1 MDDEEKHKKLYD
13 ANSAMDVYEFVSN
26 SDDNQVYAEGKWC
39 GKNWIGGG
47 KKPNNDANIKLKQAN
62 IKLKQDTAKILENIK
77 LLEGMTESEK
87 HLIVTLGLQNFK
99 MIEEYLK
106 SKQTSMENGK
116 LDINLIQSDVHRKDQ
131 EKIADLTE
139 KCTKSEKKVV
149 ELNETVITLQ
159 NTLKDANKTIN
170 DKSVMFWDVRG
181 TIMKEM
187 EEKQLKQDE
196 YYKSVINE
204 QKQRVSELIEQN
216 KGCLK
221 LREDY
226 TNSEVKIRTEQLL
239 NQLNDTQKELKYMKD
254 LHESKEKGM
263 IWEKDLLPS
272 LEEINTND
280 YAGMY
285 EVTHVG
291 QKKGG
296 MGDFLF
302 RNKTTNNTF
311 LVDMKNNLPHKPV
324 TNIDRDKFNKDI
336 ISNDV
341 KGGVMVARNRI
352 TNKKHLEKETIGGKT
367 LLYMSNTTEPK
378 QIFWGVN
385 ALEESISDG
394 DNAGDKLCQVKDR
407 MEKEYVL
414 KCKDINKL
422 ERKLKR
428 AKEDKTEHMDFYKL
442 LFGENIE
449 TKDCDIVQSE
459 TIEKKIIDYDE
470 LENNRVVKGRRTKYY
485 LAYTD
490 NGIERLQYF
499 SSNSARV
506 KKINSLEEK
515 KMKGKVIKIET
526 ETES

>member
-1 MDDEEKHKKLYD
+1 MDDEEKHKKIYD
-13 ANSAMDVYEFVSN
+13 ANSGMDAYEFVNN
-26 SDDNQVYAEGKWC
+26 SDQGYAEGKWC

-47 KKPNNDANIKLKQAN
+47 KKPNNDANIKR
-62 IKLKQDTAKILENIK
+62 KQDIAKIIGNKK
-77 LLEGMTESEK
+77 LLEGMTESEI
-87 HLIVTLGLQNFK
+87 HLIITLGVQNFK
-99 MIEEYLK
+99 MIKEYLK
-106 SKQTSMENGK
+106 SKQTLMENGK

-131 EKIADLTE
+131 EKITDLTE
-139 KCTKSEKKVV
+139 KCAKRDNEVI
-149 ELNETVITLQ
+149 ELKESHKTLE
-159 NTLKDANKTIN
+159 NRLKDAYKTIN
-170 DKSVMFWDVRG
+170 DKEMLIWDVRG
-181 TIMKEM
+181 TITKEQ
-187 EEKQLKQDE
+187 EEKRLKDKE
-196 YYKSVINE
+196 YFKSLINE
-204 QKQRVSELIEQN
+204 KTQRVSELMEQN
-216 KGCLK
+216 KIL
-221 LREDY
+221 LNFREEY
-226 TNSEVKIRTEQLL
+226 MTTQVKIRTEQIM

-296 MGDFLF
+296 MCDILF

-341 KGGVMVARNRI
+341 KGGIMVARNRI

-378 QIFWGVN
+378 QIFWGIN

-394 DNAGDKLCQVKDR
+394 GNAGDKLCQVKDR
-407 MEKEYVL
+407 MEKEYLL
-414 KCKDINKL
+414 KCKNSNKL

-428 AKEDKTEHMDFYKL
+428 EKEEIKEHAEFYKL

-459 TIEKKIIDYDE
+459 TIEKKIIDYDD
-470 LENNRVVKGRRTKYY
+470 LEKDRVVKGRRSKYY

-490 NGIERLQYF
+490 NNIERLQYF

-506 KKINSLEEK
+506 KKINSLKEK
-515 KMKGKVIKIET
+515 KKDGKVIKIET

>member
-1 MDDEEKHKKLYD
+1 M
-13 ANSAMDVYEFVSN
+13 
-26 SDDNQVYAEGKWC
+26 
-39 GKNWIGGG
+39 
-47 KKPNNDANIKLKQAN
+47 
-62 IKLKQDTAKILENIK
+62 
-77 LLEGMTESEK
+77 
-87 HLIVTLGLQNFK
+87 
-99 MIEEYLK
+99 
-106 SKQTSMENGK
+106 
-116 LDINLIQSDVHRKDQ
+116 
-131 EKIADLTE
+131 
-139 KCTKSEKKVV
+139 
-149 ELNETVITLQ
+149 
-159 NTLKDANKTIN
+159 
-170 DKSVMFWDVRG
+170 
-181 TIMKEM
+181 
-187 EEKQLKQDE
+187 
-196 YYKSVINE
+196 
-204 QKQRVSELIEQN
+204 EQN
-216 KGCLK
+216 KIL
-221 LREDY
+221 LNFREEY
-226 TNSEVKIRTEQLL
+226 MTTQVKIRTEQIT
-239 NQLNDTQKELKYMKD
+239 NELNDTRKEIKYMKD

-263 IWEKDLLPS
+263 NWEKDLLPL

-341 KGGVMVARNRI
+341 KGGIMVARNRI

-378 QIFWGVN
+378 QIFWGIN

-394 DNAGDKLCQVKDR
+394 GNAGDKLCQVKDR
-407 MEKEYVL
+407 MEKEYLL
-414 KCKDINKL
+414 KCKNSNKL

-428 AKEDKTEHMDFYKL
+428 EKEEIKEHAEFYKL

-459 TIEKKIIDYDE
+459 TIEKKIIDYDD
-470 LENNRVVKGRRTKYY
+470 LEKDRVVKGRRSKYY

-490 NGIERLQYF
+490 NNIERLQYF

-506 KKINSLEEK
+506 KKINSLKEK
-515 KMKGKVIKIET
+515 KKDGKVIKIET

>member
-1 MDDEEKHKKLYD
+1 MSVQED
-13 ANSAMDVYEFVSN
+13 
-26 SDDNQVYAEGKWC
+26 
-39 GKNWIGGG
+39 I
-47 KKPNNDANIKLKQAN
+47 
-62 IKLKQDTAKILENIK
+62 AKMLENIK
-77 LLEGMTESEK
+77 LPEDMTKDDLELVLK
-87 HLIVTLGLQNFK
+87 LGLENFK
-99 MIEEYLK
+99 TIGEHIK
-106 SKQTSMENGK
+106 SKQTLMEKGK
-116 LDINLIQSDVHRKDQ
+116 LDINWIKSDLYREDH
-131 EKIADLTE
+131 EKIAILTE
-139 KCTKSEKKVV
+139 KCTISEKKVI
-149 ELNETVITLQ
+149 ELNETVVTLQ
-159 NTLKDANKTIN
+159 NTLKDAHKTIN
-170 DKSVMFWDVRG
+170 DKEMLIWDVRG
-181 TIMKEM
+181 TITKEM

-196 YYKSVINE
+196 YYKSLINE
-204 QKQRVSELIEQN
+204 KTQRVSEVMEQN
-216 KGCLK
+216 KIL
-221 LREDY
+221 LNFREEY
-226 TNSEVKIRTEQLL
+226 MTTQVKIRTEQIM
-239 NQLNDTQKELKYMKD
+239 NELNDARMEIKYMKD

-263 IWEKDLLPS
+263 NWEKDLLPL

-378 QIFWGVN
+378 LIFWGIN

-407 MEKEYVL
+407 MEKEYVS

-428 AKEDKTEHMDFYKL
+428 EKEEIREHAEFYKL

-470 LENNRVVKGRRTKYY
+470 LENNRVVKGRRSKYY

-490 NGIERLQYF
+490 NDIKRLQYF

-515 KMKGKVIKIET
+515 KMKGKVIKIDT

>member
-1 MDDEEKHKKLYD
+1 MEK
-13 ANSAMDVYEFVSN
+13 
-26 SDDNQVYAEGKWC
+26 
-39 GKNWIGGG
+39 
-47 KKPNNDANIKLKQAN
+47 
-62 IKLKQDTAKILENIK
+62 
-77 LLEGMTESEK
+77 
-87 HLIVTLGLQNFK
+87 
-99 MIEEYLK
+99 
-106 SKQTSMENGK
+106 GK
-116 LDINLIQSDVHRKDQ
+116 LDINWIQSDLYREDH

-139 KCTKSEKKVV
+139 KCTINDKKVIELKEMV
-149 ELNETVITLQ
+149 ETLQ

-170 DKSVMFWDVRG
+170 DKEMMLWDVRS
-181 TIMKEM
+181 TITKEM

-204 QKQRVSELIEQN
+204 KTQRVSELIEQN
-216 KGCLK
+216 KGLLK

-226 TNSEVKIRTEQLL
+226 TNSEVKIRTEQIM
-239 NQLNDTQKELKYMKD
+239 NQLNDTRKEIKYMKD

-263 IWEKDLLPS
+263 NWEKDLLPL
-272 LEEINTND
+272 LEQINTND

-352 TNKKHLEKETIGGKT
+352 TNKKHIEKETIGGKT

-378 QIFWGVN
+378 QIFWGIN

-428 AKEDKTEHMDFYKL
+428 EKEEIKEHAEFYKL

-459 TIEKKIIDYDE
+459 TIEKKIIDYDD
-470 LENNRVVKGRRTKYY
+470 LEKDRVVKGRRSKYY

-490 NGIERLQYF
+490 NDIKRIQYF

-515 KMKGKVIKIET
+515 KMKGKVIKIDT